1 MEGQS
6 YEERVHL
13 VNAPTQH
20 KASLRMHGLS
30 LEKIERLKS
39 VNTDIREIF
48 TFAFP
53 ATAWSEMDIARFWLS
68 WSATSVRR
76 FQMRTISGSLEEVSI
91 MAIVKVRDRNARRVQ
106 WGIIQGDIEVVSCPG
121 MFVVVAIGLVAFK
134 LWRFLCIGCRLS
146 NASRLKRLNTCWC
159 SRAHRRSKVCVHD

>member
-1 MEGQS
+1 
-6 YEERVHL
+6 
-13 VNAPTQH
+13 
-20 KASLRMHGLS
+20 
-30 LEKIERLKS
+30 
-39 VNTDIREIF
+39 
-48 TFAFP
+48 
-53 ATAWSEMDIARFWLS
+53 
-68 WSATSVRR
+68 
-76 FQMRTISGSLEEVSI
+76 MRTISGSLEEVSI